1 MTEQVYGGAPFPLPR
16 KCGEA
21 SLDTEKGIL
30 VMHLKGTYEEMGR
43 QHGELVR
50 GMLDDYVMKY
60 YGNLIEA
67 LVAHSAVSEI
77 SRALPPRIAKLLYFI
92 FHKAN
97 LNNIGE
103 PIKQLQKGFTDALGL
118 PARSGQGVILF
129 ADILHFLAGR
139 SMVPMAMPAAL
150 GCSAFFARGAATK
163 DGRQILGRNFDFYG
177 RGLWDTYQCMKVYH
191 PEGRQ
196 AFFWIGAAG
205 IPVGGFAMNQSGI
218 CIMPFTNFMKDV
230 AISGRPLFTLAG
242 EVLSNATNL
251 KEAVRI
257 METGK
262 RIGGLSFLICDTR
275 ACDALVYGFTAHHS
289 EIIRPENDFLVR
301 TNHHISAEMKKLEVA
316 PTAWWRHSTARYMR
330 ISELIMEKYGK
341 LTLDDAVSILSDFV
355 DPREGRK
362 RVAGDIVASTN
373 NAMSVVLS
381 PDDNSIYISNGSFP
395 VCFSDKYVGLKLS
408 ALFEGGDAAADT
420 GDLTGGRTQL
430 SEQES
435 QALGHYEQA
444 WTEHLDRFDDSR
456 AVFHLRRAAEVL
468 PDEPIFDRVAG
479 LFLLK
484 MHRFEDALTHLAK
497 NAGYPYRDP
506 RMKAESLLWLARC
519 NDLLGR
525 REKAVQIYRHAL
537 DQKDREISCSA
548 ERGIHKPYRK
558 IELLMMDVEPII
570 GNPIV
575 KYM

>member
-1 MTEQVYGGAPFPLPR
+1 MTEQICGKAPFPLPR
-16 KCGEA
+16 KSGEA
-21 SLDTEKGIL
+21 SLKTEKGML
-30 VMHLKGTYEEMGR
+30 VMHLKGTYEEMGW

-50 GMLDDYVMKY
+50 GMLDDYVMQY

-77 SRALPPRIAKLLYFI
+77 SRALPPRIAKLLYYI

-97 LNNIGE
+97 LKYIGE
-103 PIKQLQKGFTDALGL
+103 PLKQMQKGFTDALGL
-118 PARSGQGVILF
+118 PEKSGQGVILF

-139 SMVPMAMPAAL
+139 SMTPMAMPTL
-150 GCSAFFARGAATK
+150 GCSAFFARGSATK
-163 DGRQILGRNFDFYG
+163 DGKQILGRNFDFYG
-177 RGLWDTYQCMKVYH
+177 RGLWDTYQCVKVFH
-191 PEGRQ
+191 PAGSQ

-205 IPVGGFAMNQSGI
+205 IPVGGFAMNQAGI

-242 EVLSNATNL
+242 EILSNAANL
-251 KEAVRI
+251 KDALRI

-275 ACDALVYGFTAHHS
+275 ACDAAVYGFTAHHA
-289 EIIRPENDFLVR
+289 EIIRPEKDFLVR
-301 TNHHISAEMKKLEVA
+301 TNHHVSSEMKKLEVA

-330 ISELIMEKYGK
+330 INELIREKYGK

-355 DPREGRK
+355 DPRENRK

-373 NAMSVVLS
+373 NAMSIVLS
-381 PDDNSIYISNGSFP
+381 PGDDSIYIANWSFP
-395 VCFSDKYVGLKLS
+395 VCFSEKYFGLKLS
-408 ALFEGGDAAADT
+408 ALFEDGADT
-420 GDLTGGRTQL
+420 AEACDLTGGRGRL
-430 SEQES
+430 SEEES
-435 QALGHYEQA
+435 LALEHYEQA

-456 AVFHLRRAAEVL
+456 AVFHLRRASEIL

-484 MHRFEDALTHLAK
+484 MHRFEDALAHLKK
-497 NAGYPYRDP
+497 NADYPYRDP
-506 RMKAESLLWLARC
+506 RMKAESMLWLARC
-519 NDLLGR
+519 NDLLGL
-525 REKAVQIYRHAL
+525 REKALQLYRQAL
-537 DQKDREISCSA
+537 DQKDKEISCSA
-548 ERGIHKPYRK
+548 ERGIRKPYRK